1 MIILNYKMPKMKFS
15 ILSILLLV
23 CSFSLNG
30 QLSRTSID
38 DLNFYADVIANA
50 GNPDHKQRAHNEFA
64 KLFDKWL
71 NSDQYNIDDLE
82 SIQWLS
88 VKEPEDESFTLITW
102 QLLKGENDNHYFG
115 YILKDGK
122 AHKLNSSEDD
132 EDLEYNVLGTD
143 DWAGVMYYNILT
155 MDKAGKKIYIL
166 FGYNAYKTYESR
178 KIAEALTFEDEKPV
192 FGYEIFKR
200 QEKENRGVIKNRL
213 VLDYAS
219 DSNVSLNFNPN
230 LDMIVF
236 DHLIPRMG
244 RLPGQG
250 PTMLP
255 DGSYVGYK
263 WDGEYFNYVD
273 KIYHQT
279 QAEAPFPKPVLGSDN
294 RNIMGK
300 NQKATKKRKN

>member
-1 MIILNYKMPKMKFS
+1 MSKMKLS
-15 ILSILLLV
+15 ILSLV
-23 CSFSLNG
+23 MFTISFTANG
-30 QLSRTSID
+30 QLARTVLN
-38 DLNFYADVIANA
+38 DLNFYADIIANA
-50 GNPDHKQRAHNEFA
+50 GNSNHKQRAHDEFA
-64 KLFDKWL
+64 KIFDEWL
-71 NSDQYNIDDLE
+71 ISDQFNEEDLE

-88 VKEPEDESFTLITW
+88 VKKPEDDSFTLITW

-115 YILKDGK
+115 YILKDGIT
-122 AHKLNSSEDD
+122 HKLNSSNED
-132 EDLEYNVLGTD
+132 EDLEYNVLGAD
-143 DWAGVMYYNILT
+143 DWVGVMYYNILT

-166 FGYNAYKTYESR
+166 FGYDAHKSYENR
-178 KIAEALTFEDEKPV
+178 KIADALTFDNGKPI
-192 FGYEIFKR
+192 FGYEIFKK
-200 QEKENRGVIKNRL
+200 QKGKNRGVIKNRL

-219 DSNVSLNFNPN
+219 DSNVSLNYNPS

-250 PTMLP
+250 ATMLP

-279 QAEAPFPKPVLGSDN
+279 QAEAPFPKPILGGDN

-300 NQKATKKRKN
+300 NKKVTKKRKN

>member
-1 MIILNYKMPKMKFS
+1 MLNNKKSKMKCS
-15 ILSILLLV
+15 ILSLLFV
-23 CSFSLNG
+23 AGSFSLSG
-30 QLSRTSID
+30 QLSRTTID
-38 DLNFYADVIANA
+38 DLNFYADIIANA
-50 GNPDHKQRAHNEFA
+50 GNPIHKQRAHDEFA
-64 KLFDKWL
+64 KIFDIWI
-71 NSDQYNIDDLE
+71 NSEQFNEEDLE

-88 VKEPEDESFTLITW
+88 VKRPEDESFSLITW
-102 QLLKGENDNHYFG
+102 QLLKGESDNHYFG
-115 YILKDGK
+115 YIMKDGD
-122 AHKLNSSEDD
+122 AHKLNSARND
-132 EDLEYNVLGTD
+132 EDLEYNVLGPD

-155 MDKAGKKIYIL
+155 MDKAGEKIYIL
-166 FGYNAYKTYESR
+166 FGYDAYKTYESR
-178 KIAEALTFEDEKPV
+178 KIADALTFDNGKPV

-200 QEKENRGVIKNRL
+200 QENENRGVIKNRL

-219 DSNVSLNFNPN
+219 DSNVSLNYNPN

-244 RLPGQG
+244 RMPGQG

-279 QAEAPFPKPVLGSDN
+279 QAEAPFPKPVLGGDN
-294 RNIMGK
+294 RNILGK
-300 NQKATKKRKN
+300 NQKTSKKRKN